1 MLQKRLQWIQTCSLI
16 SCSLLLCSRMSCR
29 SCRALSSSCDTSMRA
44 CSKLRFKLWNTHKRF
59 TKQSVQFRSRH
70 MRTANSRCIRWCRW
84 PSLVLRWFFGF
95 LKPWAPRPSAA
106 ELTPGRTSYAAL
118 LKSPAPSFKTR
129 RKIGIGAHM
138 RDWIIHKTTEELTV
152 NCTFT
157 YDCLHL
163 LEQSESFGSEG
174 LVLCVLVGWKTRSEW
189 TCPF

>member
-1 MLQKRLQWIQTCSLI
+1 MLQKRLKWIQTCSLI

-44 CSKLRFKLWNTHKRF
+44 CSKLRFKLWNTHKTNKTFHKPIRAIQITPHF
-59 TKQSVQFRSRH
+59 H
-70 MRTANSRCIRWCRW
+70 MQTVNPRCIRWYRW

-106 ELTPGRTSYAAL
+106 ELTPGLTSYAAL

-129 RKIGIGAHM
+129 RKIGIGTHM
-138 RDWIIHKTTEELTV
+138 RDWIIHKITEDFTV

-157 YDCLHL
+157 YDCLHFL
-163 LEQSESFGSEG
+163 
-174 LVLCVLVGWKTRSEW
+174 
-189 TCPF
+189 